1 MVPDDCEHNAHMFW
15 LKLKNL
21 ETRSAFLKYMRDMN
35 RVGCVFHFVPLHS
48 SKAGMKYGRFFGE
61 DVYTTSESERIVR
74 FPLFYG
80 ITDEQVNRVLTLAVE
95 WIKENA

>member
-1 MVPDDCEHNAHMFW
+1 
-15 LKLKNL
+15 
-21 ETRSAFLKYMRDMN
+21 
-35 RVGCVFHFVPLHS
+35 
-48 SKAGMKYGRFFGE
+48 MKYGRFFGE

>member
-1 MVPDDCEHNAHMFW
+1 
-15 LKLKNL
+15 
-21 ETRSAFLKYMRDMN
+21 
-35 RVGCVFHFVPLHS
+35 
-48 SKAGMKYGRFFGE
+48 MKYGRFFGE
-61 DVYTTSESERIVR
+61 DVYTTSESGRIVR